1 MKAFVSH
8 FDAGVDGTD
17 EEDVCE
23 DDENADVQPEHEC
36 CSVENEETQAIR
48 KFILTSLTPQL
59 VQITFSGQNITG
71 KLGEATYWTGLL
83 LTLGK

>member
-17 EEDVCE
+17 EEDVGE
-23 DDENADVQPEHEC
+23 DDEYADVQPDHES

-48 KFILTSLTPQL
+48 KFIK
-59 VQITFSGQNITG
+59 TFINSS
-71 KLGEATYWTGLL
+71 
-83 LTLGK
+83 